1 MDIKKY
7 QKLKVGVL
15 IQSFKMNKFQ
25 KEIIDFLSLEQNI
38 ELYAIYDKKK
48 INNFSEKYFM
58 L

>member
-48 INNFSEKYFM
+48 N
-58 L
+58 